1 MKKILIVALL
11 FITASPA
18 FAEERSASGQ
28 SAYDKADGLNGGLL
42 YDKFWKKGEVA
53 AEFSNAYDLDLKRL
67 NKYANFY
74 RCKSCHGWDRI
85 GNKGYYIK
93 KSPAAAKQPNV
104 TAVDL
109 IKSAP
114 AMSPEQIFAK
124 IKKSAQARSISYD
137 PAEYDPLTN
146 SEMGDRMPNYG
157 EIFTDEEI
165 WDLVRFLKEDA
176 TSYGDYYTM
185 VTSGSYP
192 GGKVEFTEI
201 GKGGDP
207 KNGDII
213 YAENCA
219 SCHGDDGR
227 EISIKGFSVGKFT
240 RKKTYE
246 LAHKV
251 KFGQPGSNMTGTD
264 LTVQEIRDLH
274 KALTNERKYPAIEV
288 K

>member
-1 MKKILIVALL
+1 MKNILIVALF
-11 FITASPA
+11 FITAGPV
-18 FAEERSASGQ
+18 FAGERSELGQ

-42 YDKFWKKGEVA
+42 YDKFYKKGEVA
-53 AEFSNAYDLDLKRL
+53 ANFSNTYGLDLKRL

-93 KSPAAAKQPNV
+93 KAPAKAKQPNV

-109 IKSAP
+109 IKSAV

-124 IKKSAQARSISYD
+124 IKKPAQSRPISYD
-137 PAEYDPLTN
+137 PAAYDPAVN
-146 SEMGDRMPNYG
+146 AEMGDRMPNYG
-157 EIFTDEEI
+157 EIFTDGEI
-165 WDLVRFLKEDA
+165 WDIVRFLKEDA
-176 TSYGDYYTM
+176 TLHSDFYTL

-192 GGKVEFTEI
+192 GGKIEFIEI

-207 KNGDII
+207 KNGDMI

-227 EISIKGFSVGKFT
+227 EISIKGYSVGKFT

-251 KFGQPGSNMTGTD
+251 KFGQPGSNMSGTD
-264 LTVQEIRDLH
+264 LTVQEMKDLH
-274 KALTNERKYPAIEV
+274 KALTDERKYPAIV
-288 K
+288 TR